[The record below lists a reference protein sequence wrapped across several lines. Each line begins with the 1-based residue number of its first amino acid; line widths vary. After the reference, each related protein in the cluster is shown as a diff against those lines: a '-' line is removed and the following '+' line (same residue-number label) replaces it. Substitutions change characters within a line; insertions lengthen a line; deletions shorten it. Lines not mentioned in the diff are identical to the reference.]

1 MSLSY
6 STKKSLANHFHG
18 PGGGLEV
25 LQIAIPLFISQASET
40 VMMFTDRLFLSKL
53 GPEQMSAAMGGG
65 IASFLFVTFF
75 TGLIGY
81 STAMVAQRFG
91 ANRSEKCTL
100 ITSQSLLVSLI
111 AYPIILSFI
120 PLAKFLFVKTGIS
133 SEQLTYQ
140 IPYFQILMYGNITLL
155 MRNSVSSF
163 FSGIG
168 KTRIIMIANMAGMVF
183 NVGINYVLIF
193 GKFGFP
199 KLGIHGA
206 GYGTVISGVISLLI
220 LFTAYFRKSNRQKY
234 GVSKSF
240 HFSKILLKE
249 LLHFG
254 YPAGLEFFL
263 NQIGFTLMI
272 MAFHSQ
278 GTVVATAVTI
288 AFNWDMVSFIPL
300 IGVNIAVTSLVGRY
314 VGARDL
320 ETAHRSTISALKMI
334 LFYSILLLIPFVFFT
349 ETMVS
354 LFLPAEDSYQLDQI
368 HDLAVFMVR
377 LIALYIVTDAIFIVF
392 SGALRGA
399 GDTFW
404 TMVISVSMHLM
415 FALSAFGMFFIFGAS
430 AKTTWIVIIILF
442 VMFGPVLYLRYRSG
456 HWKKKLLSGS
466 AEDNVS
472 GQTSIH
478 TIN

>member
-1 MSLSY
+1 
-6 STKKSLANHFHG
+6 
-18 PGGGLEV
+18 
-25 LQIAIPLFISQASET
+25 
-40 VMMFTDRLFLSKL
+40 
-53 GPEQMSAAMGGG
+53 
-65 IASFLFVTFF
+65 
-75 TGLIGY
+75 
-81 STAMVAQRFG
+81 
-91 ANRSEKCTL
+91 
-100 ITSQSLLVSLI
+100 
-111 AYPIILSFI
+111 
-120 PLAKFLFVKTGIS
+120 
-133 SEQLTYQ
+133 
-140 IPYFQILMYGNITLL
+140 
-155 MRNSVSSF
+155 
-163 FSGIG
+163 
-168 KTRIIMIANMAGMVF
+168 
-183 NVGINYVLIF
+183 
-193 GKFGFP
+193 
-199 KLGIHGA
+199 
-206 GYGTVISGVISLLI
+206 
-220 LFTAYFRKSNRQKY
+220 
-234 GVSKSF
+234 
-240 HFSKILLKE
+240 
-249 LLHFG
+249 
-254 YPAGLEFFL
+254 
-263 NQIGFTLMI
+263 MI
-272 MAFHSQ
+272 MSFHSQ